1 MIIVLKLCNKKIMS
15 TLMFWERERRG
26 EREKR
31 EFLSLG
37 ERKRERQIK
46 KERERSKWLMRP
58 ERR

>member
-31 EFLSLG
+31 EF
-37 ERKRERQIK
+37 RREREGETN
-46 KERERSKWLMRP
+46 KERERDQSGL
-58 ERR
+58 